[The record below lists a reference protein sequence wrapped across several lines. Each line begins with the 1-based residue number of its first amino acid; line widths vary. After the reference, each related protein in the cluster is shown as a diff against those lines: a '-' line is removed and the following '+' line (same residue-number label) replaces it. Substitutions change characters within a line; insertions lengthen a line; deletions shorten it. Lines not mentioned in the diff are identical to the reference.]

1 MCRINVINF
10 FMSQA
15 LKVAVIGVG
24 HPGKWHADKYAASP
38 DCKLLAVVDNNLKS
52 AKQIAQKHGVQAYSD
67 YHDILS
73 RVDAISLAVPTS
85 LHYKI
90 AREILEAGIHCLIE
104 KPITETIED
113 ATTLIE
119 IARRNR
125 LVLQIG
131 HKILSISGKGKT
143 DNEAG
148 FKDINH
154 EERRYDNNDD
164 EIAEQIRIY
173 RNHGSSQQ
181 YHHYVIGYN
190 SRLDELQAVI
200 LRIKLKH
207 IDEFN
212 QNRLRVAQ
220 TYNRLPVDT
229 ALELPAIPGD
239 RDHVFHQYTLLTDN
253 RDQLRDSLLSQQITC
268 AIFYPIPLHRQK
280 AFADTNSAPLPVTET
295 VSHRCLS
302 FPVFPEMTEHQVQ
315 TACEA
320 ILSACA

>member
-1 MCRINVINF
+1 
-10 FMSQA
+10 MSQA

-220 TYNRLPVDT
+220 TYNRLLVDT
-229 ALELPAIPGD
+229 ALELPAIPDD

-315 TACEA
+315 TVCEA

>member
-1 MCRINVINF
+1 
-10 FMSQA
+10 MSQA

-24 HPGKWHADKYAASP
+24 HLGKWHADKYAASP

-52 AKQIAQKHGVQAYSD
+52 AKQTAQKHGVQAYSD

-73 RVDAISLAVPTS
+73 QVDTISL
-85 LHYKI
+85 
-90 AREILEAGIHCLIE
+90 
-104 KPITETIED
+104 
-113 ATTLIE
+113 
-119 IARRNR
+119 
-125 LVLQIG
+125 
-131 HKILSISGKGKT
+131 
-143 DNEAG
+143 
-148 FKDINH
+148 
-154 EERRYDNNDD
+154 
-164 EIAEQIRIY
+164 
-173 RNHGSSQQ
+173 
-181 YHHYVIGYN
+181 
-190 SRLDELQAVI
+190 
-200 LRIKLKH
+200 LKH

-220 TYNRLPVDT
+220 TYNRLLVDT
-229 ALELPAIPGD
+229 ALELPAIPDD

-302 FPVFPEMTEHQVQ
+302 FPIFPEMTEQQVQ
-315 TACEA
+315 TVCEA